1 MPKRTPTSLQDA
13 VDSLHQIVVK
23 SGKSTSTK
31 RLSVLASVCIEGLAA
46 RGLAGAQ
53 AEVDIPAGGRDKA
66 WDVGWC
72 WRGKYRLVLS
82 LKSILKNISGTV
94 PNRIDD
100 AMGETAS
107 IQLYSPEV
115 VTGHVMLFDLASD
128 SHSQKHGML
137 WSAYL
142 AERLGALSGRKAP
155 YWSPGTFEGH
165 CVVGIDLSKSPRV
178 VSGAEQFEEM
188 LDSLVEEVHRRNPG
202 IKEDLQ

>member
-13 VDSLHQIVVK
+13 VDSLHRIAVRD
-23 SGKSTSTK
+23 GKSTSTK
-31 RLSVLASVCIEGLAA
+31 RLSVLAAVCIKELAA
-46 RGLAGAQ
+46 RGLPGAE
-53 AEVDIPAGGRDKA
+53 AEVDIPAGGRDKT

-115 VTGHVMLFDLASD
+115 VTGYVMLFDLAAD

-165 CVVGIDLSKSPRV
+165 CVIGIDLSKDPRII
-178 VSGAEQFEEM
+178 SGGEQFEEM
-188 LDSLVEEVHRRNPG
+188 LDLLVEEVHRRNPG
-202 IKEDLQ
+202 IKEDLR

>member
-1 MPKRTPTSLQDA
+1 MPERTPTTLQHAVESLYQIAVRDA
-13 VDSLHQIVVK
+13 K
-23 SGKSTSTK
+23 TTSTK
-31 RLSVLASVCIEGLAA
+31 RLAMLASACVDALSA
-46 RGLAGAQ
+46 RGLPGAE
-53 AEVDIPAGGRDKA
+53 AEVDIPGGGRDKA

-115 VTGHVMLFDLASD
+115 VTGYVMLFDLAAD
-128 SHSQKHGML
+128 SYSQKHGML
-137 WSAYL
+137 WSVYL
-142 AERLGALSGRKAP
+142 AERLGALSGRRAP

-165 CVVGIDLSKSPRV
+165 CIIGIDLSE
-178 VSGAEQFEEM
+178 GARLVDGADRFGAM
-188 LDSLVEEVHRRNPG
+188 LDTLVEEVHRRNPG
-202 IKEDLQ
+202 IREDLA